1 MIQMSKKMKWICGLG
16 AFVLMAALFSM
27 CSSGSGEKKSSSEE
41 QHQNESRE
49 MAASTLKL
57 KGSHASLFKVEEPY
71 LLRLVKTQD
80 KGWQVRAKIN
90 FVKVKDIDTKNYQQ
104 KVKCCPEMAYMDDCD
119 VELQE
124 GQLSSDYFNTLCAQ
138 EVGEPEEIILQP
150 FNWDPM
156 SYEAAKKI
164 YDATRYVVITDMDL
178 DAVEK
183 NNALLDATKSILED
197 DDVQELQDAAE
208 TAGKLLEAEKE
219 LLDALF

>member
-1 MIQMSKKMKWICGLG
+1 
-16 AFVLMAALFSM
+16 F
-27 CSSGSGEKKSSSEE
+27 
-41 QHQNESRE
+41 
-49 MAASTLKL
+49 
-57 KGSHASLFKVEEPY
+57 
-71 LLRLVKTQD
+71 
-80 KGWQVRAKIN
+80 
-90 FVKVKDIDTKNYQQ
+90 
-104 KVKCCPEMAYMDDCD
+104 KCCPEMAYMDDCD
-119 VELQE
+119 DELQE